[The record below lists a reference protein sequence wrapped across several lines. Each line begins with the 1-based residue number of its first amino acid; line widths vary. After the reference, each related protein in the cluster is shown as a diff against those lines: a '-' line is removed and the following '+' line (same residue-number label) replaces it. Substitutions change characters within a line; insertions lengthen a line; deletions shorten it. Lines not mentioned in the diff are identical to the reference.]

1 MTLLDAFWLGLVQG
15 LTEFLPVSSSGHLVL
30 AGRVLHLT
38 MSGVAF
44 EIWLHVATLTA
55 VVAALWRDI
64 AGILRGILP
73 GARPEAARRAWTLT
87 GAIVLGT
94 LPAVAVGLL
103 AKDAIEAAFT
113 SVRMVGIDLLLT
125 AVILSLSRLR
135 RPGDAPLTLK
145 RGFLIGVAQ
154 AVAILP
160 GVSRSGSPLA
170 AGSLL
175 GLRGAEAA
183 RFSFLL
189 SLPAILGAVV
199 LDAKE
204 VSALG
209 QGEPLVLAVGFVTAA
224 VSGYFAIRVM
234 WRVMERGR
242 LALFAPYCAV
252 LGIAAILLGGVVPR

>member
-135 RPGDAPLTLK
+135 RPGDAPLTLR

-160 GVSRSGSPLA
+160 GVSRSGSTLA

-189 SLPAILGAVV
+189 SLPAILGAAV

-204 VSALG
+204 VNALG

-242 LALFAPYCAV
+242 LALFAPYCAI